1 MDILSQKCWLD
12 NAILHQSHCE
22 MKGDPKRRND
32 EWWNGGTAEQWNGG
46 ITEWRE
52 MIPNPK
58 RRNRR
63 MAENPPKS
71 PKTE

>member
-1 MDILSQKCWLD
+1 
-12 NAILHQSHCE
+12 

-58 RRNRR
+58 RQNRR
-63 MAENPPKS
+63 MAENPLKS
-71 PKTE
+71 LKME